1 MSNPD
6 QAQYE
11 DVADAFKSLKVS
23 SRAKLVAEDGK
34 TKEKELPPIPT
45 PPQRTPY
52 KPRYPAHRRSSDDT
66 LPTSLRPNILSSTV
80 YPPPISMPTPHT
92 GYSTGDPL
100 TTNPLPRPPVLHH
113 VLAGNVPP
121 TTPPRQSN
129 SYVPPRYMSMPRPD
143 VPPSDFSMPGT
154 ILDPVS
160 PPSRVPWPP
169 PLATPYRLSNDPY
182 LNGFSTPQPP
192 RPQPISPPPKGSGNK
207 PSQPRAASV
216 PPDDKVPDTQCS
228 AITKA
233 GKRCTRQVKSGP
245 ALVYQSPGVLLDR
258 FCFQHTK
265 DVLQPTGFYS
275 HAKVNTWVTFIDWI
289 PNYLQQDT
297 QAALRAEM
305 EKPASASDKDGYI
318 YAYEIRST
326 CHYTIIGDDQL
337 VFIDPNTPDEVH
349 IKVGRAV
356 NLVKRLDEWGKQCV
370 SREVIIRGWWPGTIE
385 ENDQDDSS
393 NPVSLLKGKINP
405 GEKGKYCHR
414 LESACYFT
422 LAGQTP
428 EILRTRIDPS
438 RAVRC
443 CAEFYAKAEDDS
455 SSSKTPSSSKLVKK
469 PCPDCELRT
478 TDRLDPIRCS
488 LVTPTVGGA
497 VHKEIFTLG
506 RVTSGKM
513 KGREWEDVV
522 QPIIEK
528 WGKFVTEYV

>member
-143 VPPSDFSMPGT
+143 VPPSDFSMPET

-318 YAYEIRST
+318 YAYEIRN
-326 CHYTIIGDDQL
+326 
-337 VFIDPNTPDEVH
+337 PNTPDEVH

-414 LESACYFT
+414 LERLIHLELSDVALNST
-422 LAGQTP
+422 HLKP
-428 EILRTRIDPS
+428 EFSKKKSTKK
-438 RAVRC
+438 
-443 CAEFYAKAEDDS
+443 AKAEDDS

-469 PCPDCELRT
+469 PCPDC
-478 TDRLDPIRCS
+478 
-488 LVTPTVGGA
+488 GA